1 MSFWLGLIAV
11 YLAGV
16 GGLLVGAATSFTDRS
31 PRRDETA
38 PILIGALAWP
48 AALIVI
54 FARWLTR
61 HRS

>member
-31 PRRDETA
+31 PWADPVR
-38 PILIGALAWP
+38 
-48 AALIVI
+48 
-54 FARWLTR
+54 
-61 HRS
+61 